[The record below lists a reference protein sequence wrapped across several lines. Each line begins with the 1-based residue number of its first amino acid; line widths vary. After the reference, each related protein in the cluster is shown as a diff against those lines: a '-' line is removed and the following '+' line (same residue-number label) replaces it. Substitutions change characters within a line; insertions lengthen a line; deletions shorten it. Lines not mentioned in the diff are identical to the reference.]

1 VNCFKNELPEIIC
14 GAPQIEV
21 LSLNGLGA
29 AEGCRDTVKFP
40 ISGVTLFNTIGGTLP
55 ACLWRMRNLSA
66 LHVTGN
72 GLTGGLI
79 SELPP
84 YSPITDLSLSHN
96 KFSGSIPLGIQR
108 IQRIDLSYNQFSG
121 KYANSLEFWKNSFV
135 NLEINRISGQ
145 LPVSKLENVSDLNIL
160 KGNMFSCDSIPDNDE
175 HVDNYVCGSESLNE
189 SLFVFGSTIVIIL
202 LLIMLA
208 VSLVFVSSRSA
219 SLNTV
224 FGISFINVQITRLQ
238 KYFSFVGELELKQ
251 GGVDNLNLLKI
262 IELSENF
269 GKTVKIFIELG
280 FVMFVI
286 VSPIYIIKSADE
298 DNSYATHANTYAWF
312 WTLAY
317 MHGVVPSS
325 LILMSWVVM
334 ITVCFYRMILTP
346 STEAATSTENTLTS
360 SNNIDQYDDAAADAN
375 TLKKHGKIIIYLIVN
390 AAVTIVLNVLYI
402 YSTQQPLPVYFHFGI
417 QFSLAVFRL
426 VYSYCVFPILSRPI
440 IDPVANIG
448 FRLRLLL
455 MDNVII
461 PCFVTLFTSP
471 ACFQVHYSIH
481 QPTIYNIIILNDG
494 MMSTGLN
501 CGSRRS
507 EHAIHLSRVCCGASH
522 P

>member
-29 AEGCRDTVKFP
+29 AEGCRDTVKFL
-40 ISGVTLFNTIGGTLP
+40 ISGVALFNTIGGTLP

-72 GLTGGLI
+72 ALTGGLI

-121 KYANSLEFWKNSFV
+121 KYADSLEFWKNSFV
-135 NLEINRISGQ
+135 NLEINRLSGQ

-160 KGNMFSCDSIPDNDE
+160 KGNMFSCDSIPNNDE
-175 HVDNYVCGSESLNE
+175 HVDDYVCGSDTLNDSLY
-189 SLFVFGSTIVIIL
+189 LFGATLGIGCC
-202 LLIMLA
+202 IMLA
-208 VSLVFVSSRSA
+208 VIIVV
-219 SLNTV
+219 V
-224 FGISFINVQITRLQ
+224 C
-238 KYFSFVGELELKQ
+238 FSFEGAETKSKLYGVVVAVTQLRHYYAYVNELKQ

-262 IELSENF
+262 IELSEKF

-334 ITVCFYRMILTP
+334 ITVCFYHMILTP

-360 SNNIDQYDDAAADAN
+360 SFKNNIDKSKGPAADAN
-375 TLKKHGKIIIYLIVN
+375 TFKKHGKITIYLIVN

-417 QFSLAVFRL
+417 QCLLAWFRL

-448 FRLRLLL
+448 FRLRLLTA
-455 MDNVII
+455 NNFVI

-471 ACFQVHYSIH
+471 ACFQVS
-481 QPTIYNIIILNDG
+481 
-494 MMSTGLN
+494 
-501 CGSRRS
+501 
-507 EHAIHLSRVCCGASH
+507 HLSISDRRLFLILIPKAYE
-522 P
+522 